1 MSLNVF
7 ADYIENCKEY
17 GKEPSWEGLRAYKTM
32 YNTKEKKE
40 QPYIKNKKIVNGIV
54 SNEIEHIQEHSELDF
69 TKTNIDY
76 RQAKLMTE
84 IIYKSLLKD
93 MTEKQRALLN
103 ELLSSL
109 NNETIELYK
118 FYFSK
123 GLKAGLTNLNFLN
136 EIDNIEYM
144 I

>member
-17 GKEPSWEGLRAYKTM
+17 GKEPSWEGLREYKAM